1 MEEKKRK
8 KEGRKLSFRLTEK
21 EWIEFEKIFFDSG
34 IMNVTSFIKSIVFNR
49 PVKVVKVDQNTMLFL
64 ARLNSLQAKYKAIGN
79 NYNQATKAIKTAL
92 SEKKALAFLKKLENE
107 MIELIKLNN
116 EIKQLT
122 KELNEKWS
130 QK

>member
-1 MEEKKRK
+1 M
-8 KEGRKLSFRLTEK
+8 EGRKLSFRLTEK
-21 EWIEFEKIFFDSG
+21 EWIEFEKIFLDSG
-34 IMNVTSFIKSIVFNR
+34 IMNVTSFIKSIVFKR

-64 ARLNSLQAKYKAIGN
+64 ARLNSLQAEYKAIGN
-79 NYNQATKAIKTAL
+79 NYNQVTRAIKTAF
-92 SEKKALAFLKKLENE
+92 SEKKAFAFLKKLENE
-107 MIELIKLNN
+107 MVELIKLNN

>member
-8 KEGRKLSFRLTEK
+8 MEGRKLSFRLTEK
-21 EWIEFEKIFFDSG
+21 EWIEFEKIFLDSG

-64 ARLNSLQAKYKAIGN
+64 ARLNSLQAEYKAIGN
-79 NYNQATKAIKTAL
+79 NYNQVTRAIKTAF
-92 SEKKALAFLKKLENE
+92 SEKKAFAFLKKLENE
-107 MIELIKLNN
+107 MVELIKLNN